1 MALPRREMSLRV
13 GGGRRAGTG
22 GAGSCIWECVSRVG
36 TVPLDSLQARTWE
49 DLVGRTRPP
58 LSVSVNQERL
68 QDVLTSRFCVSLVL
82 SLWPHTDGVGDVGI
96 LKV

>member
-1 MALPRREMSLRV
+1 MSLRV

-22 GAGSCIWECVSRVG
+22 GVGSWQIWECVSNSGQQCPLTPAG
-36 TVPLDSLQARTWE
+36 THLGGSCGE
-49 DLVGRTRPP
+49 DTPTTKCFL
-58 LSVSVNQERL
+58 VNQERL
-68 QDVLTSRFCVSLVL
+68 QDVLMFRFCVSLVL